1 MDLKTFQCYTA
12 EAPDLLEQIAQLL
25 QECREKEILLP
36 KGIRNLCALSWEE
49 LSDIPADAKPF
60 HQTRVSGRPPRPYP
74 TQVAL
79 TPDTRYRMSIVTSQ
93 ILLPTESSLSVR
105 QPNARFSTLKF
116 KKKFPVDRDNN
127 SEKQISTCI
136 PVTSTLRLCLE
147 ECLSHLSF
155 SLTYKEVNNVPCTPR
170 LHSRT
175 LEVCYWAV
183 NKLRPILE
191 QIKEENARLDLRG
204 HIRPMVAQHY
214 QDYKVLQLPQPV
226 PAHAEDCLF
235 PLIPDTKYLSYSIS
249 PKLHYGLPDGTS
261 YLYYP
266 SGSVAVC
273 QLPSAMP
280 GGGVYTNIFSD
291 SPYDILVASF
301 KPSGHG
307 VVYHTGKHRS
317 SWVALLVGSLGGQQ
331 YTREGCLTK
340 EWTFNPRSQNEVLHK
355 YKVNENITLTFSNH
369 LNMTL
374 IFSVLAENDITL
386 SLREEEP
393 PVSSG
398 REGPGAAV
406 VESVEVEAY
415 RAELQGIRKR
425 VRDTALRWLQLYLM
439 ATGLSDEPL
448 LPPYKFRP
456 PKRKEAWTATPR
468 VPLTV
473 EEIPPT
479 FVRPAR
485 LRRKVPR
492 PATRSLP
499 MSTPANLF
507 RPTLHRAKSAGL
519 PCISSLSALS
529 PSETPPCPV
538 VLRLLLLHSSQT
550 PPTPQ
555 GCHCSTRLPLLSDLE
570 LELFLRAPWAPRGHI
585 LVIYVT
591 SSLCPPPRARNV
603 EVILRRVHHRQVHA
617 SANPCAKSS
626 QDPFRLVKYDTDTAT
641 RLTQSSLPVLVKR
654 HGIGPGT
661 LLMYAGGK
669 LIFGGS
675 ALNGYGFSKTNLLKQ
690 IAKTQSDYAK
700 GNFLPHD
707 YKLGSQGWE
716 AKCPPQTEPAGRS
729 KEDGQMEDRP
739 LRSRSTCSHYKENR
753 FPDKLLSRSL
763 GGTALDFVVSSMSDR
778 VCILAMQSKRLSIAR
793 PATTA

>member
-1 MDLKTFQCYTA
+1 MDLKTFQRYTV

-25 QECREKEILLP
+25 QECREKELLLP

-49 LSDIPADAKPF
+49 LSDIPVDAKPF

-79 TPDTRYRMSIVTSQ
+79 PPDTRHRMSIVTSQ
-93 ILLPTESSLSVR
+93 ILLPTESSLFVR
-105 QPNARFSTLKF
+105 QPTARFSTLKF
-116 KKKFPVDRDNN
+116 KKKFPVDPGQQHDLYSCDIH
-127 SEKQISTCI
+127 SEALPGGVSV
-136 PVTSTLRLCLE
+136 PSLL
-147 ECLSHLSF
+147 LSH
-155 SLTYKEVNNVPCTPR
+155 VQ
-170 LHSRT
+170 SRT

-183 NKLRPILE
+183 NKLRPILD
-191 QIKEENARLDLRG
+191 QIKEEHARLDSRG
-204 HIRPMVAQHY
+204 HTRPMVAQHY
-214 QDYKVLQLPQPV
+214 QDYKVLQLPQPA

-235 PLIPDTKYLSYSIS
+235 PFIPNTKYLGYSVS

-280 GGGVYTNIFSD
+280 RGGVYTNIFSD
-291 SPYDILVASF
+291 SPYDILMASF

-307 VVYHTGKHRS
+307 VVS

-386 SLREEEP
+386 SLREVEP

-398 REGPGAAV
+398 REGPGQAG

-425 VRDTALRWLQLYLM
+425 VRDTALRWLQLYLV

-448 LPPYKFRP
+448 LPDYKSRP
-456 PKRKEAWTATPR
+456 PKRKEAWTATP
-468 VPLTV
+468 TV

-492 PATRSLP
+492 PATCSLH

-507 RPTLHRAKSAGL
+507 RPALHRAKSAGL
-519 PCISSLSALS
+519 PCFSSLSALS

-585 LVIYVT
+585 LVVYVT
-591 SSLCPPPRARNV
+591 SSLCPPPRGRNV

-617 SANPCAKSS
+617 STNPCAKSS

-641 RLTQSSLPVLVKR
+641 RLTQSSLPVLVQR
-654 HGIGPGT
+654 HGVGPGT

-716 AKCPPQTEPAGRS
+716 AKCPPQTEPAGPS
-729 KEDGQMEDRP
+729 KVDRQMKDRP
-739 LRSRSTCSHYKENR
+739 LRSRSSCSHYKENR
-753 FPDKLLSRSL
+753 FPDKLLSR
-763 GGTALDFVVSSMSDR
+763 
-778 VCILAMQSKRLSIAR
+778 VCILAMQSKRRSIAR